1 MVYVLI
7 TDIGDD
13 GRGVKKDFR
22 GLKSK
27 VLVCELG
34 HQVIRAKRNGGC
46 SRRNETCYFCL
57 PPGFIDLEREAV

>member
-1 MVYVLI
+1 MLI

-13 GRGVKKDFR
+13 SRGVKKDFR

-34 HQVIRAKRNGGC
+34 HQVIWAKRNGAC
-46 SRRNETCYFCL
+46 SRRNEKCYFCL
-57 PPGFIDLEREAV
+57 SPGFIDLEREAV